1 MNVTETKRFMMAG
14 NATITV
20 KSCHTQRRYTFK
32 ISHPEFLD
40 DGAYFVA
47 LLGGPDNNVD
57 YRYMGMMYAKD
68 VGVWYTRLTA
78 KSPVGAAT
86 TAWQAFNWF
95 IRALS
100 EAHQRTDRDILSQCE
115 WWHEGTCGACG
126 RKLTVPESIEQ
137 GLGPVC
143 AGRV

>member
-1 MNVTETKRFMMAG
+1 MNIKDTKRFILAG

-20 KSCHTQRRYTFK
+20 KSLATERRYTFK
-32 ISHPEFLD
+32 ITRTKFD
-40 DGAYFVA
+40 DNAYFIA

-57 YRYMGMMYAKD
+57 YRYMGMMYATAD
-68 VGVWYTRLTA
+68 DPWYCRLTA

-86 TAWQAFNWF
+86 TAWQAWNWF
-95 IRALS
+95 MRGVDYGYGL
-100 EAHQRTDRDILSQCE
+100 EACD
-115 WWHEGTCGACG
+115 WWHEGACGACG
-126 RKLTVPESIEQ
+126 RKLTVPESIDM